1 MFKFLT
7 FKTVLIPIGV
17 ALVVAALGAS
27 HYQAYQMGQ
36 DNVNLELMK
45 ELEKSRNEQARLTDE
60 LEAERAKRRAGT
72 RVEVRY
78 VDRAPDPSGCLDA
91 PVLDDRMFDT
101 LGGRDG

>member
-27 HYQAYQMGQ
+27 HYQAYRTGQ

-45 ELEKSRNEQARLTDE
+45 ELEKSRSEQARIADE
-60 LEAERAKRRAGT
+60 LETERAKDRKAT
-72 RVEVRY
+72 RVEIRY
-78 VDRAPDPSGCLDA
+78 VDRAPDPTGCFDVD
-91 PVLDDRMFDT
+91 VLDDRMFES
-101 LGGRDG
+101 LGGVD